1 MDGSNCT
8 DLISEDITT
17 NKVTQIGKVKN
28 YLYTVLYDPKTRSL
42 FAGDGSGILY
52 QYQKSKEINSF
63 IFIKNYGNIGL
74 SYICSSS
81 LVGDLAIF
89 GGYYTFSLAA
99 IKISDQQLCKL
110 TKKIP
115 FNEITSL
122 QTCMMSKSKLLL
134 SIGGKSPSF
143 SGFSTDILEVLE
155 SIEDIPTDSE
165 SNIIEDDSSEIQ
177 NNIASRF
184 NGPFS
189 EKIMMAFLLNVF
201 SYIDGLFCKFIEQ
214 YDIKLL
220 QNRDKKNI
228 KKVKKTFR
236 QDDPIYDS
244 ELTEKLKNIIRDFEI
259 SNESKF

>member
-1 MDGSNCT
+1 M
-8 DLISEDITT
+8 
-17 NKVTQIGKVKN
+17 
-28 YLYTVLYDPKTRSL
+28 
-42 FAGDGSGILY
+42 
-52 QYQKSKEINSF
+52 
-63 IFIKNYGNIGL
+63 
-74 SYICSSS
+74 
-81 LVGDLAIF
+81 
-89 GGYYTFSLAA
+89 
-99 IKISDQQLCKL
+99 
-110 TKKIP
+110 
-115 FNEITSL
+115 
-122 QTCMMSKSKLLL
+122 
-134 SIGGKSPSF
+134 
-143 SGFSTDILEVLE
+143 LE

-189 EKIMMAFLLNVF
+189 EKIMMTFLSNVF

-236 QDDPIYDS
+236 QDDPIDDS